1 MRIEKKKEKVKLLK
15 EILTRSSAS
24 FVIDYRGLRVDELT
38 ELRRKLRESKALLQV
53 VKNTLLKRGSEQAN
67 LKELVSF
74 FKGPTG
80 IVFALEEPVA
90 PVKKLRE
97 FMREHP
103 NLKIKGGI
111 LSQDLLDAKRVL
123 SLAVLPE
130 REVLLAQFLAQL
142 NSSLTQFVRTL
153 VSPLQNLIFA
163 INSIINEKKGG
174 PLMTTTP
181 KQKTKSKK
189 EDKKEVIIK
198 TVEKMNILELSEL
211 VKELEERFGVKAVAP
226 QMAVAAAPSTEKAAE
241 EEKIEFDVI
250 LSEVG
255 SKKIQVIKEVRKLT
269 SLGLK
274 EAKDL
279 VEAAPQ
285 PVKQAVTKEEAQ
297 KMKETLEAVGAKVE
311 LK

>member
-1 MRIEKKKEKVKLLK
+1 MRIEKKKEKVKLLE

-24 FVIDYRGLRVDELT
+24 FIIGYRGLRVDELT

-53 VKNTLLKRGSEQAN
+53 VKNTLLRRGAEQAN

-111 LSQDLLDAKRVL
+111 LSQDLLDAEKVL

-130 REVLLAQFLAQL
+130 REILLAQFLTQL
-142 NSSLTQFVRTL
+142 NSSLTQFVRIL

-163 INSIINEKKGG
+163 INSIINEKKEGH
-174 PLMTTTP
+174 
-181 KQKTKSKK
+181 
-189 EDKKEVIIK
+189 
-198 TVEKMNILELSEL
+198 
-211 VKELEERFGVKAVAP
+211 
-226 QMAVAAAPSTEKAAE
+226 
-241 EEKIEFDVI
+241 
-250 LSEVG
+250 
-255 SKKIQVIKEVRKLT
+255 
-269 SLGLK
+269 
-274 EAKDL
+274 
-279 VEAAPQ
+279 
-285 PVKQAVTKEEAQ
+285 
-297 KMKETLEAVGAKVE
+297 
-311 LK
+311 